1 MCAGRLKPVV
11 KCLEASRGSLVFAFF
26 FSLVILAWK
35 QLFPVSNPE
44 EFMHTDSLLINALY
58 YLLAAVIAVPLFK
71 KIGLG
76 SILGY
81 LCAGIVL
88 GPHMLG
94 VIDDPD
100 EVLHFAEYGVILL
113 LFVIGLELAPDKLW
127 NMRSHIGVIGGS
139 QLLLSTAAI
148 GGLLLLLL
156 PLNIQQSLVLGLTLA
171 LSSTAFAIQL
181 MNEEHILASSLG
193 RKGFG
198 ILLLQDLAVIP
209 ILVLVSVVAQTG
221 SAESESLPWYYG
233 VVAIVAV
240 LLVSRFALNRVL
252 GIVAA
257 TNNREVM
264 TAASL
269 LIVISVAV
277 LMESVGLSM
286 GLGAFLAGILLANS
300 NFRHQ
305 LESDIQPFKG
315 ILLGLFFIAVGMT
328 LNLPLLYANPLLM
341 IAGALVL
348 VAVKTIIIVGILRW
362 RRVNFREGFQL
373 ALMLSQGG
381 EFAFVVLS
389 KATQSQLFST
399 ELSDQITLIVGLSMA
414 LTSPLVVMQRK
425 LWHRRSATVPDQDT
439 YRDDHQPEVII
450 AGFGRFGQI
459 VGRMLQA
466 RHVPFAAMDKDS
478 VHVEFVE
485 QFGNKLFFG
494 DLTRLDL
501 LQSAGIKQARI
512 LVLAVDN
519 VEQSLQIVDLARE
532 QNPEIRI
539 VARAIDRF
547 HAYALHKRNV
557 DNVIRETFASSLEAA
572 TETLEHLGYT
582 EGQALAVTTMFR
594 KHDEEMLLK
603 SAAHSDNMEELL
615 NLAQQG
621 RLELE
626 KLFEEDSKNSVSS

>member
-1 MCAGRLKPVV
+1 
-11 KCLEASRGSLVFAFF
+11 
-26 FSLVILAWK
+26 
-35 QLFPVSNPE
+35 
-44 EFMHTDSLLINALY
+44 MHSDSLLINALY

-88 GPHMLG
+88 GPHALG
-94 VIDDPD
+94 AVSDPD

-113 LFVIGLELAPDKLW
+113 LFVIGLELAPEKLW
-127 NMRSHIGVIGGS
+127 NMRSHIGLIGGS
-139 QLLLSTAAI
+139 QLILSTIVIAACALLLS
-148 GGLLLLLL
+148 
-156 PLNIQQSLVLGLTLA
+156 LNIQQSIVLGLTLA

-181 MNEEHILASSLG
+181 MNEEHILASPLG

-198 ILLLQDLAVIP
+198 ILLMQDLAVIP
-209 ILVLVSVVAQTG
+209 ILVLVGVLAAAGG
-221 SAESESLPWYYG
+221 SEQEATPWYFG
-233 VVAIVAV
+233 VIAICLV
-240 LLVSRFALNRVL
+240 LGVSRFGLNRVL

-277 LMESVGLSM
+277 LMEAVGLSM

-300 NFRHQ
+300 NYRHQ
-305 LESDIQPFKG
+305 LESDIEPFKG

-341 IAGALVL
+341 IAGALAL
-348 VAVKTIIIVGILRW
+348 VAIKTLLIVAILRW
-362 RRVNFREGFQL
+362 REVSFRAGFQL

-389 KATQSQLFST
+389 SATQGQLFSA
-399 ELSDQITLIVGLSMA
+399 EFSDQVTLIVGLSMA

-425 LWHRRSATVPDQDT
+425 LWGCRSEAVPEQDAHW
-439 YRDDHQPEVII
+439 DDHEPEVII

-466 RHVPFAAMDKDS
+466 RHVPFTAMDKDS
-478 VHVEFVE
+478 DHVEFVE
-485 QFGNKLFFG
+485 QFGNRLFFG

-501 LQSAGIKQARI
+501 LKSAGVKSARI
-512 LVLAVDN
+512 LVVAIDDIEESLAI
-519 VEQSLQIVDLARE
+519 VELARE
-532 QNPEIRI
+532 QNPNIRI
-539 VARAIDRF
+539 VARAIDRS
-547 HAYALHKRNV
+547 HAYELHSRNV
-557 DNVIRETFASSLEAA
+557 ENVIRETFASSLEAA
-572 TETLEHLGYT
+572 TDTLEHLGYT
-582 EGQALAVTTMFR
+582 EGQALAVTSMFR

-603 SAAHSDNMEELL
+603 SVEHMDDMDELL
-615 NLAQQG
+615 NLAQEG

-626 KLFEEDSKNSVSS
+626 KLFEQDSKNPVSS

>member
-1 MCAGRLKPVV
+1 
-11 KCLEASRGSLVFAFF
+11 
-26 FSLVILAWK
+26 
-35 QLFPVSNPE
+35 
-44 EFMHTDSLLINALY
+44 MHPDSLLVNALY

-81 LCAGIVL
+81 LCAGIIL
-88 GPHMLG
+88 GPHALA
-94 VIDDPD
+94 VVNDPD

-127 NMRSHIGVIGGS
+127 NMRSHIGLIGGS
-139 QLLLSTAAI
+139 QLFISTIVI
-148 GGLLLLLL
+148 GGLLLLLSL
-156 PLNIQQSLVLGLTLA
+156 SMQQSLVLGLTLA

-181 MNEEHILASSLG
+181 MNEEHILASPLG

-198 ILLLQDLAVIP
+198 ILLMQDLAVIP
-209 ILVLVSVVAQTG
+209 ILVLVSVVAQAG
-221 SAESESLPWYYG
+221 ADDEAALPWYYG
-233 VVAIVAV
+233 VIAILLV
-240 LLVSRFALNRVL
+240 LAVSRFALNRVL

-277 LMESVGLSM
+277 LMEAVGLSM

-305 LESDIQPFKG
+305 LESDIEPFKG

-328 LNLPLLYANPLLM
+328 LNLPLLYANPFLM
-341 IAGALVL
+341 VAAALALV
-348 VAVKTIIIVGILRW
+348 AIKTLLIVGILRW
-362 RRVNFREGFQL
+362 REVPFRESFQL

-389 KATQSQLFST
+389 KATELQLFT
-399 ELSDQITLIVGLSMA
+399 AELSGQVTLVVGLSMA
-414 LTSPLVVMQRK
+414 MTSPLVVLQRK
-425 LWHRRSATVPDQDT
+425 LWHCRSEKVPDQDAHW
-439 YRDDHQPEVII
+439 DDHEPEVII

-466 RHVPFAAMDKDS
+466 RHVPFTAMDKDS
-478 VHVEFVE
+478 NHVEFVE
-485 QFGNKLFFG
+485 QFGNRLFYG

-501 LQSAGIKQARI
+501 LKSAGVASARI
-512 LVLAVDN
+512 LVLAVDDAA
-519 VEQSLQIVDLARE
+519 QSLQIVDLARE
-532 QNPEIRI
+532 QNPDIRI

-547 HAYALHKRNV
+547 HAYELHKRKV

-582 EGQALAVTTMFR
+582 EGQALAVTSMFR

-603 SAAHSDNMEELL
+603 SVEHMNNFDELL
-615 NLAQQG
+615 NLAKEG

-626 KLFEEDSKNSVSS
+626 KLFEQDSKNPVSS

>member
-1 MCAGRLKPVV
+1 
-11 KCLEASRGSLVFAFF
+11 
-26 FSLVILAWK
+26 
-35 QLFPVSNPE
+35 
-44 EFMHTDSLLINALY
+44 MHSDSLLINALY

-88 GPHMLG
+88 GPHALAI
-94 VIDDPD
+94 VSDPD

-113 LFVIGLELAPDKLW
+113 LFVIGLELAPNKLW
-127 NMRSHIGVIGGS
+127 NMRSHIGLIGGS
-139 QLLLSTAAI
+139 QLLITTLVI
-148 GGLLLLLL
+148 GGLLLLLSL
-156 PLNIQQSLVLGLTLA
+156 SMQQSLVLGLTLA

-181 MNEEHILASSLG
+181 MNEEHILASPLG

-198 ILLLQDLAVIP
+198 ILLMQDLAVIP
-209 ILVLVSVVAQTG
+209 ILVLVGVVALAG
-221 SAESESLPWYYG
+221 GDDSDALPWYYG
-233 VVAIVAV
+233 VIAIVLV
-240 LLVSRFALNRVL
+240 LAVSRFALNKVL

-277 LMESVGLSM
+277 LMEAVGLSM
-286 GLGAFLAGILLANS
+286 GLGGILLANS

-305 LESDIQPFKG
+305 LESDIEPFKG

-341 IAGALVL
+341 IAGALTL
-348 VAVKTIIIVGILRW
+348 VAVKTLLIVGILRW
-362 RRVNFREGFQL
+362 RKVSFRESFQL

-381 EFAFVVLS
+381 EFAFVILT
-389 KATQSQLFST
+389 KATGLGLFT
-399 ELSDQITLIVGLSMA
+399 MELADQVTLIVGLSMA
-414 LTSPLVVMQRK
+414 LTSPLVVLQRK
-425 LWHRRSATVPDQDT
+425 IWHCRSETVPDQDA
-439 YRDDHQPEVII
+439 YWDDHEPEVII

-466 RHVPFAAMDKDS
+466 RHVPFTAMDKNSD
-478 VHVEFVE
+478 HVEFVE
-485 QFGNKLFFG
+485 QFGNRLFYG

-501 LQSAGIKQARI
+501 MKSAGVKSARI
-512 LVLAVDN
+512 LVLAVDD
-519 VEQSLQIVDLARE
+519 VEESLHIVDLARE
-532 QNPEIRI
+532 QNPNIRI

-547 HAYALHKRNV
+547 HAYELHKRKV

-572 TETLEHLGYT
+572 TETLGHLGYT
-582 EGQALAVTTMFR
+582 EGQALAVMSMFR

-603 SAAHSDNMEELL
+603 SAEHMDDMKELQQ
-615 NLAQQG
+615 LAQEG

-626 KLFEEDSKNSVSS
+626 KLFEQDSKNPVSS

>member
-1 MCAGRLKPVV
+1 
-11 KCLEASRGSLVFAFF
+11 
-26 FSLVILAWK
+26 
-35 QLFPVSNPE
+35 
-44 EFMHTDSLLINALY
+44 MHTDSLLVNALY

-88 GPHMLG
+88 GPHALAI
-94 VIDDPD
+94 IDDPVQ
-100 EVLHFAEYGVILL
+100 VLHFAEYGVILL
-113 LFVIGLELAPDKLW
+113 LFVIGLELAPSKLW
-127 NMRSHIGVIGGS
+127 NMRSHIGIIGGS
-139 QLLLSTAAI
+139 QLLLTATLIA
-148 GGLLLLLL
+148 GLLLLSLSV
-156 PLNIQQSLVLGLTLA
+156 PQSLILGLTLA

-181 MNEEHILASSLG
+181 MNEEHILASPLG

-209 ILVLVSVVAQTG
+209 ILILVGVLAQ
-221 SAESESLPWYYG
+221 SAAAESESVPWYFG
-233 VVAIVAV
+233 VLAVAVV
-240 LLVSRFALNRVL
+240 LLVGRFALNPVL

-257 TNNREVM
+257 TNNREIM

-277 LMESVGLSM
+277 LMEAVGLSM

-305 LESDIQPFKG
+305 LESDIEPFKG

-328 LNLPLLYANPLLM
+328 LNLSLLLQSPLLM
-341 IAGALVL
+341 LAAALALVT
-348 VAVKTIIIVGILRW
+348 VKTLAIVGILRW
-362 RRVNFREGFQL
+362 RQVSFKESFQL

-389 KATQSQLFST
+389 EATQLQLFSST
-399 ELSDQITLIVGLSMA
+399 LSEQITLIVGLSMA
-414 LTSPLVVMQRK
+414 MTSPLVVLQRK
-425 LWHRRSATVPDQDT
+425 IWHRRSETIPDQDA
-439 YRDDHQPEVII
+439 YWDDHEPEVII

-466 RHVPFAAMDKDS
+466 RHVPFTAMDKDS
-478 VHVEFVE
+478 AHVEFVE
-485 QFGNKLFFG
+485 QFGNRLFFG

-501 LQSAGIKQARI
+501 LKSAGVKHAKI
-512 LVLAVDN
+512 LVLAVDDA
-519 VEQSLQIVDLARE
+519 EESLTIVDLARE
-532 QNPEIRI
+532 QNPDIRI

-547 HAYALHKRNV
+547 HAYELHKRDV
-557 DNVIRETFASSLEAA
+557 HSVIRETFASSLEAA
-572 TETLEHLGYT
+572 TDTLEHLGYT
-582 EGQALAVTTMFR
+582 EGQALDVATMFR
-594 KHDEEMLLK
+594 KHDEAMLLR
-603 SAAHSDNMEELL
+603 SAEHKDDMEELL

-626 KLFEEDSKNSVSS
+626 QLFEQDSKNPVSS

>member
-1 MCAGRLKPVV
+1 
-11 KCLEASRGSLVFAFF
+11 
-26 FSLVILAWK
+26 
-35 QLFPVSNPE
+35 
-44 EFMHTDSLLINALY
+44 MHSDSLLINALY

-88 GPHMLG
+88 GPHALA
-94 VIDDPD
+94 IISDPD

-113 LFVIGLELAPDKLW
+113 LFVIGLELAPNKLW
-127 NMRSHIGVIGGS
+127 NMRSHIGLIGGS
-139 QLLLSTAAI
+139 QLLITTLVI
-148 GGLLLLLL
+148 GGLLLLLSL
-156 PLNIQQSLVLGLTLA
+156 SMQQSLVLGLTLA

-181 MNEEHILASSLG
+181 MNEEHILASPLG

-198 ILLLQDLAVIP
+198 ILLMQDLAVIP
-209 ILVLVSVVAQTG
+209 ILVLVGVVALAG
-221 SAESESLPWYYG
+221 GDDSDALPWYYG
-233 VVAIVAV
+233 VIAIVLV
-240 LLVSRFALNRVL
+240 LAVSRFALNRVL

-277 LMESVGLSM
+277 LMEAVGLSM
-286 GLGAFLAGILLANS
+286 DLGAFLAGILLANS

-305 LESDIQPFKG
+305 LESDIEPFKG

-348 VAVKTIIIVGILRW
+348 LAVKTLVIVGILRW
-362 RRVNFREGFQL
+362 RKVSFRESFQL

-381 EFAFVVLS
+381 EFAFVILT
-389 KATQSQLFST
+389 KATGLRLFT
-399 ELSDQITLIVGLSMA
+399 MELADQVTLIVGLSMA
-414 LTSPLVVMQRK
+414 LTSPLVVLQRK
-425 LWHRRSATVPDQDT
+425 IWHCRSETVPDQDA
-439 YRDDHQPEVII
+439 YWDDHEPEVII

-466 RHVPFAAMDKDS
+466 RHVPFTAMDKNSD
-478 VHVEFVE
+478 HVEFVE
-485 QFGNKLFFG
+485 KFGNRLFYG

-501 LQSAGIKQARI
+501 MKSAGIKSARI
-512 LVLAVDN
+512 LVLAVDD
-519 VEQSLQIVDLARE
+519 VEESLHIVDLARE
-532 QNPEIRI
+532 QNPNIRI

-547 HAYALHKRNV
+547 HAYELHKRKV
-557 DNVIRETFASSLEAA
+557 ENVIRETFASSLEAA

-582 EGQALAVTTMFR
+582 EGQALAITSMFR

-603 SAAHSDNMEELL
+603 SAGHMDDMKELQQ
-615 NLAQQG
+615 LAQQG

-626 KLFEEDSKNSVSS
+626 KLFEQDSKNPVSS